1 MSVISKRFLLVGL
14 STCLLASAGWCDSLQ
29 LKNGSVIRG
38 KYLGGT
44 EGEVSFQ
51 VGSTTQRYAVADI
64 ESVKFEEQT
73 ATAKPLARTEPA
85 RVESPVAAEA
95 PVRSETNVAAEAPQ
109 LAPRPAVAPATST
122 RSSNA
127 VSSSVTVPSGTAIMI
142 RTVDAI
148 DSDRNQVGDKFQ
160 ASLEEPIVVND
171 NVIVSKGATV
181 YGRLIHA
188 AQAGSIQ
195 GRSELKLELT
205 SIIVNGQTVPLVT
218 GDYSVSGSS
227 RGQSTAK
234 RVGGGAAA
242 GALLGAIIGGGKGA
256 AVGAGVGAG
265 AGTAV
270 QVATKGEQVH
280 VPSETLLQFTLQQDV
295 RIPSSASTSGR

>member
-1 MSVISKRFLLVGL
+1 MSVNLTKRVVFVF
-14 STCLLASAGWCDSLQ
+14 SAMCLLLSAAWGDSLQ
-29 LKNGSVIRG
+29 LRNGSLIKG

-44 EGEVSFQ
+44 ENEISFR
-51 VGSTTQRYAVADI
+51 VGSTVQRYAVADVETI
-64 ESVKFEEQT
+64 TFEEPGT
-73 ATAKPLARTEPA
+73 SST
-85 RVESPVAAEA
+85 
-95 PVRSETNVAAEAPQ
+95 RSEVPQ
-109 LAPRPAVAPATST
+109 LAPRPSQTRTAPVRRRAPDTE
-122 RSSNA
+122 A
-127 VSSSVTVPSGTAIMI
+127 VSVPSGTTIMI

-160 ASLEEPIVVND
+160 ASLEQPIIVND
-171 NVIVSKGATV
+171 VVVVPKGADV
-181 YGRLIHA
+181 YGRLT
-188 AQAGSIQ
+188 QATEAGKIQ
-195 GRSELKLELT
+195 GRSQLKLELT
-205 SIIVNGQTVPLVT
+205 GIVVNGQTIPLVT

-227 RGQSTAK
+227 RGASSAK

-280 VPSETLLQFTLQQDV
+280 VPSETLLQFSLQQEV
-295 RIPSSASTSGR
+295 RILSRISE